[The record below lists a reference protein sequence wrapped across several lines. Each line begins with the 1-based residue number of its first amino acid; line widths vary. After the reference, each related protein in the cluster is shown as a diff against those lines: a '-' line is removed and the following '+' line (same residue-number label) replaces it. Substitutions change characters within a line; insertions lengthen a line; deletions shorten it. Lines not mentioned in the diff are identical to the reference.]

1 MESIE
6 DSLQTKDEQI
16 LGMITMTNLIEKTD
30 PRYFSQTS
38 DVPYDRHHYKIV
50 CQNKSFVVESWDEVQ
65 EWWWNNCRSPWFEGT
80 VIHVIDKP
88 KKKSKGFA

>member
-1 MESIE
+1 
-6 DSLQTKDEQI
+6 
-16 LGMITMTNLIEKTD
+16 MITMTKLIEKND

-38 DVPYDRHHYKIV
+38 DIPYDRHHYRIV

-65 EWWWNNCRSPWFEGT
+65 EWWWNNCRLPTFNA

-88 KKKSKGFA
+88 RPKKGFK

>member
-1 MESIE
+1 
-6 DSLQTKDEQI
+6 
-16 LGMITMTNLIEKTD
+16 MITMTNLIEKND

-65 EWWWNNCRSPWFEGT
+65 EYWWNRRGFSPP
-80 VIHVIDKP
+80 VIEVIDKP
-88 KKKSKGFA
+88 KTKKGFK